1 MNIRETL
8 IAATVG
14 ASLLTTPVAAGGPV
28 IVAEE
33 PIITEARPSSE
44 GKWVLPVVVGMLVI
58 GALASGGGDD
68 PVGKPVNPC
77 KGEC

>member
-1 MNIRETL
+1 MKPLILALTL
-8 IAATVG
+8 AASP
-14 ASLLTTPVAAGGPV
+14 AFSGGPV
-28 IVAEE
+28 IVSEE
-33 PIITEARPSSE
+33 PIVAEARPSSE
-44 GKWVLPVVVGMLVI
+44 GRWVLPVIVGLLVI